1 MQFYTYIIMYKLKG
15 QVNKKGK
22 FRGIYAG
29 KIMPVNALLNFGLA
43 YGGATMDEKFVAE
56 VKAKLLE
63 QRQSILKSLA
73 DQSDEMKSLIK
84 PIESGDEAD
93 VASDV
98 IDRTMLDALGAQD
111 SLRLQQID
119 AALERIRNGKYG
131 ICVACN
137 KEIPMERLQ
146 ALPYA
151 FLCVNCAAAAE
162 RRNR

>member
-1 MQFYTYIIMYKLKG
+1 M
-15 QVNKKGK
+15 
-22 FRGIYAG
+22 
-29 KIMPVNALLNFGLA
+29 LA
-43 YGGATMDEKFVAE
+43 YRSNFMDEKFVAE
-56 VKAKLLE
+56 VKIKLQE

-73 DQSDEMKSLIK
+73 DQTDEMKSLIK

-131 ICVACN
+131 ICLGCN
-137 KEIPMERLQ
+137 KEIPQARLE

-151 FLCVNCAAAAE
+151 FLCVNCASAAE

>member
-1 MQFYTYIIMYKLKG
+1 
-15 QVNKKGK
+15 
-22 FRGIYAG
+22 
-29 KIMPVNALLNFGLA
+29 
-43 YGGATMDEKFVAE
+43 MDEKFVAE

-73 DQSDEMKSLIK
+73 DQSDEMKNLIK

-93 VASDV
+93 MASDV

-131 ICVACN
+131 ICVCCN
-137 KEIPMERLQ
+137 KEIPMARLE

-151 FLCVNCAAAAE
+151 FLCVNCAAAQE

>member
-1 MQFYTYIIMYKLKG
+1 
-15 QVNKKGK
+15 
-22 FRGIYAG
+22 
-29 KIMPVNALLNFGLA
+29 
-43 YGGATMDEKFVAE
+43 MDEKFVAE
-56 VKAKLLE
+56 VKIKLQE
-63 QRQSILKSLA
+63 QRESILKSLA
-73 DQSDEMKSLIK
+73 DQTDEMKSLIK

-131 ICVACN
+131 ICLGCN
-137 KEIPMERLQ
+137 QEIPQARLE

-151 FLCVNCAAAAE
+151 FLCVNCASAAE